1 MTRFSPS
8 ALQVPLYRSLDQG
21 PPRQFQDP
29 HPTLLHSS
37 SSAHLQ
43 AIQRLF
49 IKNHISQINPT
60 ATMVAQTA
68 AFKKAV
74 EESRKLKAKPN
85 NDELLEVPSSS
96 PLSCPRG
103 VEGKHADRSLTFSS
117 TQTTSKEPEKTSQ
130 RPRSPALSLSRS
142 VDYTLSSP
150 FPQHTLLP

>member
-1 MTRFSPS
+1 
-8 ALQVPLYRSLDQG
+8 
-21 PPRQFQDP
+21 
-29 HPTLLHSS
+29 
-37 SSAHLQ
+37 
-43 AIQRLF
+43 
-49 IKNHISQINPT
+49 
-60 ATMVAQTA
+60 MVAQTA

-103 VEGKHADRSLTFSS
+103 VEVAHADRSITFSS

-142 VDYTLSSP
+142 VDYTLSSS